1 MIIPLN
7 QESGAG
13 KAKGNPHRLA
23 FQHQLSL
30 WKAVYLSIPSVYKP
44 VWVYL
49 FSFVAKISSGTTI
62 KKRLERK
69 QSLSLPPNIIVI
81 FISSGSIPISIHVL
95 KSFLYVVTVTHRF
108 KEDFVFF
115 PHLLQLKDF
124 AYILCG
130 FYHHCL

>member
-1 MIIPLN
+1 MIISLN

-13 KAKGNPHRLA
+13 KAKGNPHQLA

-30 WKAVYLSIPSVYKP
+30 WKAVYLDTLCLQTSVGI
-44 VWVYL
+44 
-49 FSFVAKISSGTTI
+49 FVFICSKNQQWNNNKEETR
-62 KKRLERK
+62 KRK

-95 KSFLYVVTVTHRF
+95 KSFLCVVTVTHRF

-124 AYILCG
+124 VYILCG